1 MDNDKPAS
9 TPFFYAMQV
18 WRFILGLLIFGIFGF
33 VMLVLGSNLATST
46 FGIVI
51 FAIVMALITGGGAM
65 WAMRHGKISLGSGL
79 LVGYAIAAVASG
91 GQCTFL
97 TAASGYYGFLI
108 GVSMYVC
115 AIGLAIAVGVIVSII
130 GAIAVA
136 RGKAQ

>member
-1 MDNDKPAS
+1 MDNDESVPTS
-9 TPFFYAMQV
+9 LFYAMQI
-18 WRFILGLLIFGIFGF
+18 WQFILGLLIFGIFGF
-33 VMLVLGSNLATST
+33 VMFFLGSSLATST

-51 FAIVMALITGGGAM
+51 FAIVMAVITGGAAI
-65 WAMRHGKISLGSGL
+65 WAMRHGKIALGSGL

-97 TAASGYYGFLI
+97 AHASDYGFLGGLGI
-108 GVSMYVC
+108 YVY
-115 AIGLAIAVGVIVSII
+115 ALGLAIAVGVIVSII